1 MEKEITMILD
11 KCHEELTRWSIEHLR
26 EWMIVSV
33 FGEGLHSNHNDKF
46 LKIILP

>member
-1 MEKEITMILD
+1 MDKEITIILD

-26 EWMIVSV
+26 EGMIVSV
-33 FGEGLHSNHNDKF
+33 FGEGLPSNHKHKF